1 MRLVKGWGGEE
12 EVVVVVAVVVVV
24 VADEE
29 EVVQQEAKMS
39 FPRLVSRHTRS
50 IPPEN

>member
-1 MRLVKGWGGEE
+1 MRLVKGWEGEGEE
-12 EVVVVVAVVVVV
+12 EMVVAVV

-29 EVVQQEAKMS
+29 ELVQQDAKMS

>member
-12 EVVVVVAVVVVV
+12 EGVVVVAVVVVV

-39 FPRLVSRHTRS
+39 FPRLVSRHTKS

>member
-12 EVVVVVAVVVVV
+12 EEVVVAVVVVV

-29 EVVQQEAKMS
+29 EVVQQDAKMS

>member
-29 EVVQQEAKMS
+29 EEVQQEAKMS

>member
-1 MRLVKGWGGEE
+1 M
-12 EVVVVVAVVVVV
+12 VVVVVAVVVVV

-29 EVVQQEAKMS
+29 EQDAKMS

>member
-1 MRLVKGWGGEE
+1 M
-12 EVVVVVAVVVVV
+12 VVVVAVVVVV

-29 EVVQQEAKMS
+29 EVVQQEATMS
-39 FPRLVSRHTRS
+39 CPRLVSRHTRS

>member
-12 EVVVVVAVVVVV
+12 EEEVVVAVIVVA
-24 VADEE
+24 ADEE
-29 EVVQQEAKMS
+29 EVVQQDAKMS

>member
-1 MRLVKGWGGEE
+1 MRLVKGWEGEKE
-12 EVVVVVAVVVVV
+12 GVVAVVVVV

-29 EVVQQEAKMS
+29 EVVKQDAKMS

>member
-1 MRLVKGWGGEE
+1 M
-12 EVVVVVAVVVVV
+12 VVVVAVVVV

-29 EVVQQEAKMS
+29 EVVQQDAKMP

>member
-1 MRLVKGWGGEE
+1 MRLVKGWEGEDK
-12 EVVVVVAVVVVV
+12 VVVAVV

-29 EVVQQEAKMS
+29 ELVQQDAKMS